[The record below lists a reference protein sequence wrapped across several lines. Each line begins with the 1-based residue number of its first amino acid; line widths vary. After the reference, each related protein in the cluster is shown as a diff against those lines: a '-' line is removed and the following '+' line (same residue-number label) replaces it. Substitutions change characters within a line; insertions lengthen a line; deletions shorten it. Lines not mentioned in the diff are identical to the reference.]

1 MGGGVSLTARA
12 LPSWWDGCRYG
23 MFVHANLATVPAFAP
38 VHEYADWYWS
48 HLEPRADVVLH
59 PTSPLPEVMAWH
71 AEHWPGVA
79 FDDFAP
85 MLTYERFD
93 ADAYAEL
100 ARDAGMRY
108 MVPVTKHHDGFCFW
122 DSALTDRTATKIGP
136 HRDVIAELAAAS
148 ERAQIRFGLYY
159 SLLDWSHAAYPDPDA
174 YVDAYMRPQIRELVE
189 RFAPSILWGDG
200 HWGHPPFHWRSDE
213 IVAEYYAAMDRLG
226 LEGVVNDRFWA
237 SHSDFMVFE
246 YDVPERPPDRAW
258 ELCRGLSY
266 SFCVNHAEEPD
277 DYLDGARVVALLV
290 ETIAKGGH
298 LLLNVGPEAD
308 GSIPEIQS
316 RALRD
321 AGAWVHA
328 HADVVHESQPFSV
341 PGEGST
347 WITIA
352 PGARAPGVTRL
363 NVVDTEPRDRLA
375 AGRVLGVVRADGV
388 DLGWGGTADG
398 LEITVPRAGTAELAT
413 VYQVDI
419 ELRDA
424 SPIAVTSA
432 PNAGVVQLVDLV
444 TIPGSTSVTY
454 AMRASDQRPV
464 SVHDAL
470 AAATAHSV
478 VTLTAGHYADGPFPL
493 KVPPGVTLRAEPGV
507 AANAVVIAGN
517 GNAVVELGRGAT
529 LEGITVTGGAPGYMF
544 IPPTCVV
551 ARNADALTIR
561 DCAVESIAISG
572 GSGHRIEG
580 SVVAGGNISL
590 DGVMGAIVTGN
601 FQHGIRWG
609 VGIEVVGGSDVVVE
623 HNECHD
629 DLCAIRIAGS
639 ADARVEHNRVEA
651 RWFAIHVR
659 DASSATVHRN
669 RITRTMR
676 AVSIE
681 GGRGHTV
688 DHNIAERCDTGVLLE
703 RGAAATRVEENWL
716 HGCRVGILAW
726 DADASLVT
734 GNAISE
740 AREHAIVANTA
751 LPRDGNDLG
760 GGSVWSPA

>member
-1 MGGGVSLTARA
+1 MVGGVSLTARA
-12 LPSWWDGCRYG
+12 LPAWWDGCRYG

-122 DSALTDRTATKIGP
+122 DSALTDRTATKVGP

-159 SLLDWSHAAYPDPDA
+159 SLLDWSHPAYPDADA

-200 HWGHPPFHWRSDE
+200 HWGHLPFHWRSDE

-246 YDVPERPPDRAW
+246 YDVPDRPPDRPW

-298 LLLNVGPEAD
+298 LLLNIGPEAD

-316 RALRD
+316 RALLD

-328 HADVVHESQPFSV
+328 HAEVVHESQPFAT

-347 WITIA
+347 WVTTA
-352 PGARAPGVTRL
+352 PGAGERGATHL
-363 NVVDTEPRDRLA
+363 NVVDTAARGRLVVPGLGPE
-375 AGRVLGVVRADGV
+375 AGRVLTVARADGAPV
-388 DLGWGGTADG
+388 EWQPRADG
-398 LEITVPRAGTAELAT
+398 LELTTSTPGAPSLAT
-413 VYQVDI
+413 VCRVAI
-419 ELRDA
+419 EARDGA
-424 SPIAVTSA
+424 RIVITSPPGPGRVLLDGAPIAS
-432 PNAGVVQLVDLV
+432 L
-444 TIPGSTSVTY
+444 
-454 AMRASDQRPV
+454 
-464 SVHDAL
+464 HDAL
-470 AAATAHSV
+470 AGAVHGAV
-478 VTLTAGHYADGPFPL
+478 VTLSAGVYGDGPFPL
-493 KVPPGVTLRAEPGV
+493 KVPAGVTLRSLAGT
-507 AANAVVIAGN
+507 AARDVVVEGG
-517 GNAVVELGRGAT
+517 GNAVVDLAAGAAI
-529 LEGITVTGGAPGYMF
+529 EGITVGGGAPGYMF
-544 IPPTCVV
+544 VPPTCVT
-551 ARNADALTIR
+551 ARNADAVVIR
-561 DCAVESIAISG
+561 HCAVEAIAISG
-572 GSGHRIEG
+572 GSGHRVEG
-580 SVVAGGNISL
+580 NVIAGGNVSL
-590 DGVMGAIVTGN
+590 DGASDSLVAGN
-601 FQHGIRWG
+601 FQHGLRWG
-609 VGIEVVGGSDVVVE
+609 VGIEVTGGSDVTVE

-629 DLCAIRIAGS
+629 DLCAIRISGS
-639 ADARVEHNRVEA
+639 SRARVEHNRIEA
-651 RWFAIHVR
+651 RWFAVHVR
-659 DASSATVHRN
+659 DGSGATVHRN
-669 RITRTMR
+669 RIRRTMR

-681 GGRGHTV
+681 GGRDHAV

-703 RGAAATRVEENWL
+703 RGAVATRVEENWL

-726 DADASLVT
+726 DADASLVA

-751 LPRDGNDLG
+751 LGPGGNDLG
-760 GGSVWSPA
+760 DGSIWSPP